1 MRSRAGLS
9 RFQGLEGDYA
19 DFTITDRAIVA
30 KITDWLIETGNVDTL
45 RSWDSNVNYHFEV
58 KTTLGPHEEP
68 FMMSN
73 NQFSMVCVQCP
84 DESRI

>member
-9 RFQGLEGDYA
+9 RFQGREGDHA

-30 KITDWLIETGNVDTL
+30 KVTDWLVEAGNVEAL
-45 RSWDSNVNYHFEV
+45 RSWDSNATYHFEV
-58 KTTLGPHEEP
+58 KTTLGPQEEP

-73 NQFSMVCVQCP
+73 NQFSMVCVQCL